1 MEAGE
6 APEGR
11 WGSERMPV
19 GGTSP
24 VSGGMQPSPSAPA
37 IWVQGRGRK
46 GASDAGPTDHPSPSP
61 ESPQRPA
68 GRGWPTQ
75 LRDGVTPGLVIAATK
90 HLLQSEHGDRCW
102 RLHHGGM
109 SQGPGYL
116 TMHLGCRKGL
126 GAVGLQPRVSGYLS
140 CRVLLGPLL
149 PIHLGLPRRSPWL
162 PVATHPSA
170 SMPTTVNKMLLC
182 VRECPTGGQTA
193 EWMLACCGCL
203 WLGGSMGQERG
214 QTSIPRGTG
223 GGRDVITPRNLG
235 LIFFYGFIFEW
246 QGLISLRLASSSL
259 CQG

>member
-1 MEAGE
+1 M
-6 APEGR
+6 
-11 WGSERMPV
+11 
-19 GGTSP
+19 
-24 VSGGMQPSPSAPA
+24 
-37 IWVQGRGRK
+37 
-46 GASDAGPTDHPSPSP
+46 
-61 ESPQRPA
+61 
-68 GRGWPTQ
+68 
-75 LRDGVTPGLVIAATK
+75 IAATK